1 MEGVLKE
8 NIQQGTLA
16 LHLTKFPGASWRIEL
31 IDEGLDWDASVLCFR
46 WKGGERCVP

>member
-16 LHLTKFPGASWRIEL
+16 LHLTKFRDASWRIEL
-31 IDEGLDWDASVLCFR
+31 TDECLDWEAPALCFR